1 MWVADIVSKEQSH
14 SPSSA
19 TLALCEEE
27 GLERAAKARELT
39 VGGDPRGYV
48 GKKESQPRVQSEI
61 CSHDETANQLRF
73 EKVFS
78 YKSKKKPKN
87 H

>member
-1 MWVADIVSKEQSH
+1 MAGIVSKEQSH

-19 TLALCEEE
+19 TFSLCIEE

-61 CSHDETANQLRF
+61 CSHDETTANQLWF